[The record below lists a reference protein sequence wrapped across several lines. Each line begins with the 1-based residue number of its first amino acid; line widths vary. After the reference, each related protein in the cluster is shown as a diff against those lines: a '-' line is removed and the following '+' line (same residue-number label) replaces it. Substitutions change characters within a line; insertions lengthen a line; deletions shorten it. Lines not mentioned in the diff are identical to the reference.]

1 MSFPSSKRKQ
11 EASSNLQLHHL
22 SSLYTP
28 NTVSNNQYG
37 LDSDAEV
44 QVAKTKEETIFNLK
58 RNNQYLMKKNIEQ
71 EIESLQ

>member
-1 MSFPSSKRKQ
+1 M
-11 EASSNLQLHHL
+11 
-22 SSLYTP
+22 
-28 NTVSNNQYG
+28 SNNQYG

-58 RNNQYLMKKNIEQ
+58 QNNQYLMKKNIEQ

>member
-1 MSFPSSKRKQ
+1 MSFPSPKRKQ